1 MKIEL
6 NIMRIYRRYFLF
18 GIVLLSMLSIFVSSG
33 CSKFLYATDMANYGD
48 YGVIVLSPETTLGTN
63 RIRTGIPGVRDDIID
78 KGRFPDHP
86 HSLPD
91 QVVVEWQLAKLSDC
105 RRVDKYN
112 SAVPKT
118 DDTKIYI
125 RKLGCTWTPM
135 KDKVFRKVFDLKEAQ
150 KSELAKRAGERIR
163 FGSKRVMTIM
173 FIFRD
178 EEVELRLGG
187 FASNSL
193 S

>member
-1 MKIEL
+1 MKTKL
-6 NIMRIYRRYFLF
+6 RITRAYRQYFLF
-18 GIVLLSMLSIFVSSG
+18 GIVLLSVLSIITLSS
-33 CSKFLYATDMANYGD
+33 CSKFLYAVGMANYGD
-48 YGVIVLSPETTLGTN
+48 YGVIIISPETTAGTN

-86 HSLPD
+86 NSLPD
-91 QVVVEWQLAKLSDC
+91 QVVVEWQLAELSDC
-105 RRVDKYN
+105 RRVDRFRSK
-112 SAVPKT
+112 VPKT

-125 RKLGCTWTPM
+125 RKLGCTWTPLEE
-135 KDKVFRKVFDLKEAQ
+135 KVFRKVFDLKEIQ
-150 KSELAKRAGERIR
+150 NTEYAKRAGERIR

-178 EEVELRLGG
+178 EEVEMRVGG